1 MPITHPVTGELGC
14 KVVYYGPAASGKTTN
29 IKYVYDR
36 LDPSARGKLIAPTD
50 GPDRTL
56 FFDFLPVQMG
66 SVRGVRTRFHLYT
79 VPGQV
84 PQHESRR
91 LVLKGVDGIL
101 FVADSHPQRTAANAE
116 SMRDLEGHLER
127 QGMSLSD
134 VPLVL
139 QFNKRDLE
147 GATPL
152 DELQEQLNPFNRQTF
167 EAVAIRGEGVLESLT
182 AISRLVIATLN
193 RV

>member
-1 MPITHPVTGELGC
+1 MPITHPVSGELGC

-29 IKYVYDR
+29 IRYVHDR
-36 LDPSARGKLIAPTD
+36 LDPAARGKLIAPTD
-50 GPDRTL
+50 GPERTL
-56 FFDFLPVQMG
+56 FFDFLPVDMG
-66 SVRGVRTRFHLYT
+66 LVRGVQTRFHLYT

-91 LVLKGVDGIL
+91 LVLKGVDGVV
-101 FVADSHPQRTAANAE
+101 FVADSHPQRMASNLE
-116 SMRDLEGHLER
+116 SLKDLEGNLER
-127 QGMSLSD
+127 EGLSLAEI
-134 VPLVL
+134 PLVL

-147 GATPL
+147 GAIPL
-152 DELQEQLNPFNRQTF
+152 AELQEQLNPYDTEVF

-182 AISRLVIATLN
+182 AISRLVIVSLN

>member
-1 MPITHPVTGELGC
+1 MPITHPGTGELGC

-29 IKYVYDR
+29 LRYVYSR
-36 LDPSARGKLIAPTD
+36 LDPGARGKLIAPTD

-56 FFDFLPVQMG
+56 FFDFLPVRMG
-66 SVRGVRTRFHLYT
+66 LVRGVETRFHLYT

-91 LVLKGVDGIL
+91 LVLQGVDGIL
-101 FVADSHPQRTAANAE
+101 FVADSHPQRMASNLE
-116 SMRDLEGHLER
+116 SLKDLESNLVR
-127 QGMSLSD
+127 QGQDLGAI
-134 VPLVL
+134 PLVL

-147 GATPL
+147 GATPV
-152 DELQEQLNPFNRQTF
+152 EVLQEQLNPYGRETF

-182 AISRLVIATLN
+182 AISRHVIASLH